1 MPESPVPLRR
11 PGSLSYRW
19 TQFCRTIGLTIIMR
33 YLTLGVV
40 AFTLASCS
48 RDPNYLKKSDVE
60 RGNTFMKAGKTREAE
75 IMYKKAIQVDRKYGE
90 AYYQLARAYL
100 QDNS

>member
-1 MPESPVPLRR
+1 
-11 PGSLSYRW
+11 
-19 TQFCRTIGLTIIMR
+19 MR

-90 AYYQLARAYL
+90 AYYRRAWQPCGRCGL
-100 QDNS
+100 RRIC